1 LQRVHWRATA
11 RTGELQCR
19 VFDPTTLAGA
29 SILVDFHK
37 DGYPARGE
45 PFRSDLAV
53 TTACSIA
60 YAVTML
66 SQQIGLASNGR
77 DAADLYRYQV
87 SVQRGSD
94 EEGGGYETRDAARQE
109 AEAEE
114 ESSRL
119 RPVVVETRRGIEQ
132 FQQIR
137 EALARLEFTDGLT
150 FARLVLEVTPRL
162 PRDATV
168 IAILPGVPIDTST
181 TLGNLRRQ
189 GFAVSA
195 ILIGLAE
202 EELLIAHGRL
212 LAEGVRDV
220 RHINSE
226 EELSLL
232 GDQAPA
238 SGVNPYKVEVT
249 LA

>member
-1 LQRVHWRATA
+1 
-11 RTGELQCR
+11 
-19 VFDPTTLAGA
+19 
-29 SILVDFHK
+29 
-37 DGYPARGE
+37 
-45 PFRSDLAV
+45 
-53 TTACSIA
+53 
-60 YAVTML
+60 ML
-66 SQQIGLASNGR
+66 NQQIGMASNGR

-87 SVQRGSD
+87 SVQSGGDD
-94 EEGGGYETRDAARQE
+94 EVAGYETRDEARHEGE
-109 AEAEE
+109 ADEAND
-114 ESSRL
+114 RL
-119 RPVVVETRRGIEQ
+119 RPIVVETRRGIEQ
-132 FQQIR
+132 FQRVR

-168 IAILPGVPIDTST
+168 IAILPAVSIETSA

-195 ILIGLAE
+195 ILIGLAD

-220 RHINSE
+220 RHVNTE
-226 EELSLL
+226 QELGML
-232 GDQAPA
+232 GDQAPPT
-238 SGVNPYKVEVT
+238 GVNPYKLEVT